1 MMLKEPKSYVTIQK
15 DSQFAVTMQ
24 NAVLNWSSHTILP
37 SVSSTTKQAASEGTS
52 TCNSV
57 PDKDKP
63 SLQKMNLYLKR
74 GELLGV
80 CGNVGSGKS
89 SLVAS
94 LLGQMELESGEVS
107 VNGSIAYVPQQAWIL
122 HMTLREN
129 ILFGEEYEEKR
140 YNDVIEVCGLKSD
153 LEILI
158 HGDETEIGERGL
170 NLSGGQKQRVSLA
183 RAIYSNRDIYL
194 LDDPLSALDSHVGSH
209 VFQQCIRSALRH
221 KTVLLVTHQLQYLKF
236 CDEIVVLEDGQI
248 VENGR
253 HEDLMNVNGKYA
265 GLIKTFQMD
274 ANEDTESQ
282 MSQCS
287 HDEDVPKYNNLQ
299 LDEVTTENKLEF
311 GVERIED
318 GDQAQHKT
326 NSNANIFQRNN
337 STKGILNPAWRS
349 EEDKAVLK
357 EEGSKDPPNA
367 TEEVGQK
374 DGNSS
379 TPKVQLV
386 KDEEK
391 GSGG

>member
-1 MMLKEPKSYVTIQK
+1 M
-15 DSQFAVTMQ
+15 AVMAEETM
-24 NAVLNWSSHTILP
+24 
-37 SVSSTTKQAASEGTS
+37 
-52 TCNSV
+52 
-57 PDKDKP
+57 
-63 SLQKMNLYLKR
+63 
-74 GELLGV
+74 
-80 CGNVGSGKS
+80 
-89 SLVAS
+89 
-94 LLGQMELESGEVS
+94 MELESGEVS